1 MKSPH
6 LFAPPLRRRYLVL
19 LALPLAFGVVGSA
32 TGAAAALLPPGGEV
46 LASDADGI
54 SLRLRWDPADAVETG
69 AGLRLD
75 LPGCDLA
82 GEPGAP
88 ALPQYR
94 ALIALPPGAR
104 AVLSWTLIA
113 AEPLP
118 GTPAPFPTLRAVP
131 SGPEHTMPVEELV
144 RDEERYRAPRPLGA
158 RLDGP
163 RRLRD
168 LDVVQLVVDP
178 VGWDPETGLTQVR
191 ELRVTIRFLDAGRE
205 RGDAREAVRAPE
217 RLWDG
222 IYRRGLLNGNLAGD
236 WRRRVPARPMATIL
250 ERDRGPAIRVLTDD
264 TGLYGIAGDSL
275 IARGIPAGTAL
286 DQIALYRTRLEWGGE
301 GQPVYAETPVAR
313 FFRDAADD
321 GDLDA
326 DDVLVFVGRNLRFA
340 EASVDSIEW
349 YGKAQ
354 VFYLAVAPELVQA
367 MPEVA
372 SWTDAGSWTVPA
384 QFPRR
389 WRVYGEEDFFKVPPN
404 DYYADEPLET
414 WDRNLY
420 FYAIP
425 LVSGGN
431 AVQELAIASPGYV
444 AGTEARLELW
454 WQGQTTSASTDRH
467 FDVEI
472 DNANGVTALPEL
484 VTRSVYNS
492 DYAGWEYEP
501 TVPADALVDG
511 PSILRLDRTD
521 EVPLQTYIKY
531 WDLQWQSAYRT
542 GEDSLFFHAGA
553 VAGATEFQVAGL
565 GRTADWWELVRTDG
579 ATPVRLILDAQNQTG
594 TAGDYTLR
602 FRADLLGGET
612 YWLTDAAVLREPVLE
627 AAEPVGFLAEP
638 GPYDVLI
645 ITHEDFAD
653 GMDRWVAR
661 REAEGWRVRLLTT
674 REVWEAFF
682 GGSRGTIGLRNAARY
697 AYQQWGTEVLLLVG
711 DGNKDSREINMYA
724 EPDFVP
730 VHCRHEYVGGN
741 ETVPL
746 DEWIV
751 KFEPFGW
758 PSLVQGRLPV
768 GDAGE
773 LDNLLDK
780 IECYESYT
788 DGGDCEGA
796 GEWRKDFFLVA
807 DDAWVWDSFGLPAHI
822 DASNYE
828 FENGQRLVATIIE
841 GSLPGDIRAVPFYTS
856 VITHPWFDE
865 HPGATGS
872 DIQNYLR
879 PILSPIFLDSL
890 SDGYLFAAAQTHA
903 NEAQLGH
910 ELYMKTAQGG
920 NDHELLE
927 NWGRPFVLAIYGCHG
942 NSFARHNEGNSAV
955 GDCIGEKILL
965 VDGVRG
971 AAASYASAGYELLY
985 PNIQLGL
992 DLAQLMFWPHD
1003 TEEQVDIFPDWRLGT
1018 VLQIAELRWARLNP
1032 SSQEYVYS
1040 WRYNL
1045 LGDPLM
1051 RLDAAAP
1058 RVRLFV
1064 DGEEKSAGEDYLQVS
1079 DPTDTLLVEALVVDE
1094 VATAGIVLRDEA
1106 LGNLP
1111 FEVWPRYSLDDA
1123 TPLDSLMWVDSLQAV
1138 TEGRGRAWYL
1148 RAEVPFDTG
1157 MEALV
1162 VEGTD
1167 VAGRLGGF
1175 RLPVAR
1181 VVEFFLEGGDSLRD
1195 GQYVRPEGTLH
1206 LRLRVPFA
1214 DIPLSDFSILV
1225 DSLPPDSLP
1234 PGSVEMWVDGEDPL
1248 LYHATVAYD
1257 WAPGA
1262 HQVEVDH
1269 VEQGRW
1275 GAIALRVDSRTR
1287 LASGII
1293 FPNPFRSIVSFRYEL
1308 SSVAR
1313 SGDLSL
1319 YTLSGRRIYHRRLEA
1334 LSEGVPH
1341 DAIWDG
1347 RDQAGDRVANGV
1359 YISRLVF
1366 RDLAGE
1372 EIVWEDKVVR
1382 MR

>member
-6 LFAPPLRRRYLVL
+6 LFAPPLRRCLL
-19 LALPLAFGVVGSA
+19 LALALGAMGSA

-46 LASDADGI
+46 LASDERGI
-54 SLRLRWDPADAVETG
+54 SLRLVWDPGNYAETG

-104 AVLSWTLIA
+104 ATLSWTLVA
-113 AEPLP
+113 GEPLP
-118 GTPAPFPTLRAVP
+118 GTPAPFPTLRVVP
-131 SGPEHTMPVEELV
+131 SGPEHTMPVEELI
-144 RDEERYRAPRPLGA
+144 RDDDRYRVARPLAA
-158 RLDGP
+158 RLEGP

-168 LDVVQLVVDP
+168 LDVAQLVVDP
-178 VGWDPETGLTQVR
+178 MGWDPEAGLTLAR
-191 ELRVTIRFLDAGRE
+191 ELRVTIRFLNAGAP
-205 RGDAREAVRAPE
+205 RGVAREAVRVPE

-222 IYRRGLLNGNLAGD
+222 IYRRGLLNGALAGA
-236 WRRRVPARPMATIL
+236 WRRRVPARPMAAVL
-250 ERDRGPAIRVLTDD
+250 ERDRGAVLRVLTDD
-264 TGLYGIAGDSL
+264 TGLYGLAGDSL

-286 DQIALYRTRLEWGGE
+286 DEIALYRTRLDWDID
-301 GQPVYAETPVAR
+301 GQPVYTEAPVAR
-313 FFRDAADD
+313 FFRDAAAD

-326 DDVLVFVGRNLRFA
+326 EDMLVFVGRNLRYA
-340 EASVDSIEW
+340 RASVDSIEW

-354 VFYLAVAPELVQA
+354 VFYLAVAPELAQD
-367 MPEVA
+367 MPVAA
-372 SWTDAGSWTVPA
+372 SWTESGAWTVPS

-389 WRVYGEEDFFKVPPN
+389 RRVYGEEDFFKVPPN
-404 DYYADEPLET
+404 DYYAGEPLET

-420 FYAIP
+420 FFAIP

-431 AVQELAIASPGYV
+431 NVQELAIASPGYI

-454 WQGQTTSASTDRH
+454 WQGQNTSLTHRH
-467 FDVEI
+467 IAVEL

-484 VTRSVYNS
+484 VTYSVYNS
-492 DYAGWEYEP
+492 DNPGWEYEP
-501 TVPADALVDG
+501 AVPADALVDG
-511 PSILRLDRTD
+511 PAILRLDRTD

-531 WDLQWQSAYRT
+531 WDLQWLSAYQAD
-542 GEDSLFFHAGA
+542 GDSLFFHAGGA
-553 VAGATEFQVAGL
+553 TGATEFQVGGL
-565 GRTADWWELVRTDG
+565 SREATWWELVRTDG
-579 ATPVRLILDAQNQTG
+579 ATPVRLSLDALNQTG
-594 TAGDYTLR
+594 TPGDYTLR

-612 YWLTDAAVLREPVLE
+612 YWLADAAVLREPVLE

-638 GPYDVLI
+638 GPYDVLVI
-645 ITHEDFAD
+645 AHDDFAA
-653 GMDRWVAR
+653 GMDRWVTR
-661 REAEGWRVRLLTT
+661 RQAEGWRVRLLRT

-682 GGSRGTIGLRNAARY
+682 GGSRGAIGLRNAARY
-697 AYQQWGTEVLLLVG
+697 AYQQWGTEALLLVG
-711 DGNKDSREINMYA
+711 DGNKDSRAINQYA
-724 EPDFVP
+724 DPDFVP
-730 VHCRHEYVGGN
+730 VYCRYENVGGN
-741 ETVPL
+741 ETVPI

-758 PSLVQGRLPV
+758 PALVQGRLPV
-768 GDAGE
+768 GDGDE

-780 IECYESYT
+780 IDCFESYT
-788 DGGDCEGA
+788 NSAGCQGA
-796 GEWRKDFFLVA
+796 GAWRRDFFLIA
-807 DDAWVWDSFGLPAHI
+807 DDAWVWDSWGQPAHI
-822 DASNYE
+822 DPSNYE
-828 FENGQRLVATIIE
+828 FENGQRLIATVIE
-841 GSLPGDIRAVPFYTS
+841 GSLPGDINAVPFYTS
-856 VITHPWFDE
+856 VITHPWYAE
-865 HPGATGS
+865 HPGATPS

-879 PILSPIFLDSL
+879 PEISPIFVDSL

-920 NDHELLE
+920 NDHELLT
-927 NWGRPFVLAIYGCHG
+927 NYGRPFVFAVYGCHA

-955 GDCIGEKILL
+955 GDCIGEKTLL
-965 VDGVRG
+965 VDGIRG
-971 AAASYASAGYELLY
+971 AVASYASAGYELLY

-992 DLAQLMFWPHD
+992 DLTQLMFWPND
-1003 TEEQVDIFPDWRLGT
+1003 PEDQVEIFPDWRLGT
-1018 VLQIAELRWARLNP
+1018 LLQIAELRWARLNT
-1032 SSQEYVYS
+1032 SSQEYIYS

-1045 LGDPLM
+1045 LGDPLL

-1064 DGEEKSAGEDYLQVS
+1064 DGEERAPAGDYLQVS
-1079 DPTDTLLVEALVVDE
+1079 DPGDTLLVEVLVADE

-1111 FEVWPRYSLDDA
+1111 FEAWPKHSLDA
-1123 TPLDSLMWVDSLQAV
+1123 VAPLDTMIWVDSLQAF

-1148 RAEVPFDTG
+1148 RAEVPFDVS
-1157 MEALV
+1157 MQALV
-1162 VEGTD
+1162 AEGTD
-1167 VAGRLGGF
+1167 AAGRLGRF

-1195 GQYVRPEGTLH
+1195 GQYVRAEGTLH
-1206 LRLRVPFA
+1206 LRLHVPFA
-1214 DIPLSDFSILV
+1214 GIPLSDFSLLV
-1225 DSLPPDSLP
+1225 DSLPADSLP
-1234 PGSVEMWVDGEDPL
+1234 PGSVETWVDGEDPL
-1248 LYHATVAYD
+1248 LYHATIAYS
-1257 WAPGA
+1257 WAPGVHA
-1262 HQVEVDH
+1262 VEVNH

-1275 GAIALRVDSRTR
+1275 GAITLRVDNRTR

-1293 FPNPFRSIVSFRYEL
+1293 FPNPFRSIVAFRYEL
-1308 SSVAR
+1308 SSVVRA
-1313 SGDLSL
+1313 GHLSI

-1347 RDQAGDRVANGV
+1347 IDQAGDRVANGV
-1359 YISRLVF
+1359 YVSRVVF
-1366 RDLAGE
+1366 TDLAGE